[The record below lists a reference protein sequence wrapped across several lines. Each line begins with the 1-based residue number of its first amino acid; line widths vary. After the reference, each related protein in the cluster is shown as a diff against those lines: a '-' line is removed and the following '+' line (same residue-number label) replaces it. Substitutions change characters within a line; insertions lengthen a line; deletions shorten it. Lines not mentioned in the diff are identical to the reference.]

1 MFFGLEIEHDIGK
14 VCVFVRVG
22 VGVGVHV
29 GVRVR
34 ERLLLISELL
44 SLQIV
49 WLKDCET
56 DRQTVKE
63 TANFRAK
70 KIMSSYDR
78 EKAGTGSQF
87 CRTRGKRNGT
97 LN

>member
-1 MFFGLEIEHDIGK
+1 MR
-14 VCVFVRVG
+14 VCERVRVRVG
-22 VGVGVHV
+22 
-29 GVRVR
+29 

-56 DRQTVKE
+56 DRQTYKE